1 LSMPAE
7 LMDLLRKGRD
17 LSTPPGEALTGV
29 IEMGRES

>member
-1 LSMPAE
+1 
-7 LMDLLRKGRD
+7 MDLLRKGRD

>member
-1 LSMPAE
+1 
-7 LMDLLRKGRD
+7 LRKGRD